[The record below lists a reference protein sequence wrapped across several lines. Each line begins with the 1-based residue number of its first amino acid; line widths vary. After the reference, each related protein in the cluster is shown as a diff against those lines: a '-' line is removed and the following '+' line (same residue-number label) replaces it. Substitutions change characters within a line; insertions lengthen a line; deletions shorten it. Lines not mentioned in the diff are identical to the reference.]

1 MNELID
7 IIDEYEH
14 GMQYVEYHD
23 YENESAQY
31 ADDVMNT
38 SEWLELSD
46 AVDDDWMRLLAGLFL
61 HVKNN
66 NDSKHI
72 RDKAIQCYDKIIHEH
87 VTYDRNKT
95 ANARYDE
102 YIMGIILIGSIGIR
116 NLNDFLTWNG
126 ITINMLKGMADA
138 LHAKHDGLKITMLNR
153 NQIRVLADDYSD
165 GMPPEFIREELKA
178 LADNNHGMLAD
189 MFK

>member
-7 IIDEYEH
+7 IIGEYEH
-14 GMQYVEYHD
+14 GIQYVDYHD

-31 ADDVMNT
+31 VDYVMNT
-38 SEWLELSD
+38 SEWRTISD
-46 AVDDDWMRLLAGLFL
+46 TVDDYWMRLLAGLFL

-66 NDSKHI
+66 NDSKCI
-72 RDKAIQCYDKIIHEH
+72 RNKAIQLYDKIIHEH
-87 VTYDRNKT
+87 VTYGRNKT

-116 NLNDFLTWNG
+116 NLNDYLTWNG

-138 LHAKHDGLKITMLNR
+138 LHAKHDELKITMLNR

>member
-14 GMQYVEYHD
+14 GRQYVECHD
-23 YENESAQY
+23 YGNESSQY

-66 NDSKHI
+66 NDSKRI

-87 VTYDRNKT
+87 VTYGRNKT

-102 YIMGIILIGSIGIR
+102 YNMGIILSGIGIR
-116 NLNDFLTWNG
+116 SLNDFLTWDG

-138 LHAKHDGLKITMLNR
+138 LHAKHDELEITVLNR

>member
-7 IIDEYEH
+7 IIGEYEH
-14 GMQYVEYHD
+14 GIQHIACHD
-23 YENESAQY
+23 YGNESSQY

-66 NDSKHI
+66 NDSKRI
-72 RDKAIQCYDKIIHEH
+72 RDKAIQCYDKIIHKH
-87 VTYDRNKT
+87 VTYGRNKT

-102 YIMGIILIGSIGIR
+102 YNMGIILIGGIGIR
-116 NLNDFLTWNG
+116 NLNDFLTWDG

-138 LHAKHDGLKITMLNR
+138 LHAKHDELEITVLNR